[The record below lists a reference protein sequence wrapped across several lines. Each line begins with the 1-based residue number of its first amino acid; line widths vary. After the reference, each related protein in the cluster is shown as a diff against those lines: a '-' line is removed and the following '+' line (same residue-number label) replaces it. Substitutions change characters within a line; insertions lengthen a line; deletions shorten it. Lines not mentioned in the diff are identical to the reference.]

1 VHPASASLPYSNRTY
16 LLMTASLPSTGTRRR
31 IFLSLYSAVFATMVG
46 VGIVIPLLPR
56 YAATLG
62 ATGIWIGAIFSA
74 FALSRALFLPV
85 FGRLSDDHGRR
96 RLIIS
101 GLCLYSLISFLYTL
115 AGSVYEITA
124 LRFIHGIASAMVLPV
139 AIAYVSEIAPVGEE
153 GRFIGSFAS
162 SISLGMSLGPFIG
175 GVISDY
181 LTMNAVFHVMTLL
194 SLTALLT
201 VFLYLPDIPSRPV
214 KKSPIRA
221 IIAYKPLRGP
231 ILYQLMYAL
240 ANGTF
245 MVFLPVA
252 AITIGGLSA
261 SETGL
266 IILVSVLSTPVFQH
280 FFSRIADQFD
290 RYYLIAGGTAM
301 IGTSLLVLPEF
312 AGLFFYLSAALLMG
326 IGRAIS
332 LPAMYAVVAV
342 AGREVGHGS
351 ASALVNTTLSIGLIV
366 SPLFSGMVMDLSG
379 TRMIFYVAGLAS
391 ICCTF
396 LFFRMDRCEGPVC

>member
-1 VHPASASLPYSNRTY
+1 
-16 LLMTASLPSTGTRRR
+16 MIASLPSPGTRRR
-31 IFLSLYSAVFATMVG
+31 IFLSLYSAVFATMIG
-46 VGIVIPLLPR
+46 VGIVIPLFPR

-96 RLIIS
+96 RLIIL
-101 GLCLYSLISFLYTL
+101 GLCMYSLISFLYTL

-139 AIAYVSEIAPVGEE
+139 AIAYISEIAPTGEE
-153 GRFIGSFAS
+153 GRFVGSFAS
-162 SISLGMSLGPFIG
+162 SVSLGMSLGPFIG
-175 GVISDY
+175 GVISDIF
-181 LTMNAVFHVMTLL
+181 TMDAVFHAMTLL
-194 SLTALLT
+194 SLAALAT
-201 VFLYLPDIPSRPV
+201 VFFFLPELPSRPV
-214 KKSPIRA
+214 QKSPIRA
-221 IIAYKPLRGP
+221 VMAYKPLRGP

-252 AITIGGLSA
+252 AIKSGGLSA

-266 IILVSVLSTPVFQH
+266 IILVSVLATPVFQY

-312 AGLFFYLSAALLMG
+312 TGLLPYLIAALLMG
-326 IGRAIS
+326 VGRAVS
-332 LPAMYAVVAV
+332 LPAMYAVVTV
-342 AGREVGHGS
+342 AGREVGQGS
-351 ASALVNTTLSIGLIV
+351 ASALVNTVLSIGLVI
-366 SPLFSGMVMDLSG
+366 SPLFSGIVMDISG
-379 TRMIFYVAGLAS
+379 TQVVFYVAGIAS

-396 LFFRMDRCEGPVC
+396 IFFRMDQCS

>member
-1 VHPASASLPYSNRTY
+1 MVSSLSSP
-16 LLMTASLPSTGTRRR
+16 GTRRR
-31 IFLSLYSAVFATMVG
+31 IFLSLYSAVFATMIG
-46 VGIVIPLLPR
+46 VGIVIPLFPR

-96 RLIIS
+96 RLIIT
-101 GLCLYSLISFLYTL
+101 GLCMYSLISFLYTL

-139 AIAYVSEIAPVGEE
+139 AIAYISEVAPTGEE
-153 GRFIGSFAS
+153 GRFVGSFAS
-162 SISLGMSLGPFIG
+162 SVSLGMSLGPFIG
-175 GVISDY
+175 GVISDMF
-181 LTMNAVFHVMTLL
+181 TMDAVFHAMTLL
-194 SLTALLT
+194 SLAALAT
-201 VFLYLPDIPSRPV
+201 VLIFLPDIPSRPV
-214 KKSPIRA
+214 QKSPIRTV
-221 IIAYKPLRGP
+221 IAYKPLRGP

-245 MVFLPVA
+245 MVFLPVV
-252 AITIGGLSA
+252 AIQIGGLSA

-266 IILVSVLSTPVFQH
+266 VILVSVLATPVFQF
-280 FFSRIADQFD
+280 FFSRIADQID

-301 IGTSLLVLPEF
+301 IGTSLLLLPEF
-312 AGLFFYLSAALLMG
+312 TGLLPYLIAALLMG
-326 IGRAIS
+326 VGRAVS
-332 LPAMYAVVAV
+332 LPAMYAVVTV
-342 AGREVGHGS
+342 AGREVGQGS
-351 ASALVNTTLSIGLIV
+351 ASALVNTVLSIGLVI

-379 TRMIFYVAGLAS
+379 AQVVFYVAGIAS

-396 LFFRMDRCEGPVC
+396 LFFRMDRCS

>member
-1 VHPASASLPYSNRTY
+1 MIAT
-16 LLMTASLPSTGTRRR
+16 LPSPGTRRR
-31 IFLSLYSAVFATMVG
+31 IFLSLYSAVFATMIG
-46 VGIVIPLLPR
+46 VGIVIPLFPR

-74 FALSRALFLPV
+74 FALSRALFLPL

-101 GLCLYSLISFLYTL
+101 GLCMYSLISFLYTL

-139 AIAYVSEIAPVGEE
+139 AIAYISEIAPTGEE
-153 GRFIGSFAS
+153 GRFVGSFAS
-162 SISLGMSLGPFIG
+162 SISLGMSFGPFIG
-175 GVISDY
+175 GVISDIF
-181 LTMNAVFHVMTLL
+181 TMDAVFHAMTLL
-194 SLTALLT
+194 SLAALAT
-201 VFLYLPDIPSRPV
+201 VFFFLPDLPSRPV

-221 IIAYKPLRGP
+221 VIAYKPLRGP

-252 AITIGGLSA
+252 AIQTGGLSA

-266 IILVSVLSTPVFQH
+266 VILVSVLATPIFQF
-280 FFSRIADQFD
+280 FFSRTADHFD

-312 AGLFFYLSAALLMG
+312 TGLLPYLIAALLMG
-326 IGRAIS
+326 VGRAVS
-332 LPAMYAVVAV
+332 LPAMYAVVTV
-342 AGREVGHGS
+342 AGREVGQGS
-351 ASALVNTTLSIGLIV
+351 ASALVNTVLSIGLVI

-379 TRMIFYVAGLAS
+379 TQVVFYVAGIAS

-396 LFFRMDRCEGPVC
+396 LFFRMD

>member
-1 VHPASASLPYSNRTY
+1 MISRF
-16 LLMTASLPSTGTRRR
+16 PSPRTRRR

-62 ATGIWIGAIFSA
+62 ATGIWFGAIFSA

-96 RLIIS
+96 SLIIS

-124 LRFIHGIASAMVLPV
+124 LRFVHGIASAMVLPV
-139 AIAYVSEIAPVGEE
+139 AIAYISEIAPTGEE

-162 SISLGMSLGPFIG
+162 SVSLGMSLGPLIG
-175 GVISDY
+175 GVISD
-181 LTMNAVFHVMTLL
+181 LFTMDTVFHAMTLL
-194 SLTALLT
+194 SLAALTT
-201 VFLYLPDIPSRPV
+201 VFFFLPDLPSRPV
-214 KKSPIRA
+214 LKSPFRA
-221 IIAYKPLRGP
+221 VIAYKPLRGP

-252 AITIGGLSA
+252 AISTGGLSA

-266 IILVSVLSTPVFQH
+266 VILVSVLSTPVFQH
-280 FFSRIADQFD
+280 FFSRIADQID

-301 IGTSLLVLPEF
+301 IGLSLLLLPGS
-312 AGLFFYLSAALLMG
+312 AGLQPYLSAALLMG
-326 IGRAIS
+326 VGRGIS

-342 AGREVGHGS
+342 AGREVGQGS
-351 ASALVNTTLSIGLIV
+351 ASALVNTVLSVGLII
-366 SPLFSGMVMDLSG
+366 SPLFSGMVMDLFG
-379 TRMIFYVAGLAS
+379 TCMIFYVAGLVS
-391 ICCTF
+391 ICCTL
-396 LFFRMDRCEGPVC
+396 LFFRMDRPEGDPC